1 MAEIIYGIRTSD
13 GKIISVDEV
22 PQNMPGLTCGCIC
35 AYCKRQ
41 LQACSLNGRVRSYFR
56 HHSENRSNNLE
67 EQTIYCSANIA
78 NETALH
84 KMAKQIIAQEKKIY
98 IPCKNITV
106 KEAGIKDLPQKVE
119 NAIPCFELREAHM
132 VEAQSVE
139 VEKHLDDF
147 TPDIV
152 FTMEQRE
159 LLIEVFVSHR
169 VDEDK
174 RQKAEKY
181 GSAMLEIDLSS
192 FSGNP
197 ISSEKLRDILLGE
210 EKHRKWIYYPLSA
223 KFIERARSYY
233 ESTDI
238 VKRHREECEKKIRE
252 ERDIKRRNNKIKN
265 LFNEEV
271 YANELKRLRSNE
283 KFLEF
288 YKNNSKAYWLSIK
301 NIEEIP
307 FFVDIPITGEIIFK
321 CDRRIWQSILFNRYI
336 YGRKEDNAS
345 LNVESMFDVLIKD
358 YQVQVDYDL
367 SFKLDNPLCKD
378 DSIFLRNDVI
388 NTYMDYLETLG
399 FITTP
404 NPLGRNNQHY
414 WKTVKARRTGIPPN
428 EEATNELQ
436 SALNKVDLY
445 LPNIDRLIYKK
456 MRDYFTEKHRKEM
469 EIAKQAEKE
478 RIQRLEEERQ
488 QKLKEEAA
496 RKEKQ
501 RLERIKQEEKL
512 QQEKYEMGF
521 LQVKDID
528 FTKKENIYDQDGN
541 RWVKCKCCHQIKQ
554 DYEMLEYQF
563 GEGKCRECF
572 HSKNFTTKNN

>member
-1 MAEIIYGIRTSD
+1 MSEIIYGIRASD

-22 PQNMPGLTCGCIC
+22 PQNMSGLACGCIC

-56 HHSENRSNNLE
+56 HHSENRSNNLA
-67 EQTIYCSANIA
+67 EQTIYCNANIA

-98 IPCKNITV
+98 LPCKNITV
-106 KEAGIKDLPQKVE
+106 REAGIKDLPQKVE
-119 NAIPCFELREAHM
+119 NDIPCFELREAHM
-132 VEAQSVE
+132 IEAQSVE
-139 VEKHLDDF
+139 LEKRLDNF

-152 FTMEQRE
+152 FTMGQRE

-238 VKRHREECEKKIRE
+238 VKRYREECEKKKRE
-252 ERDIKRRNNKIKN
+252 ELDRKRRNYKIKN
-265 LFNEEV
+265 LFNEKV
-271 YANELKRLRSNE
+271 YVNELKRLRSDK

-288 YKNNSKAYWLSIK
+288 YKNNRKSYWFSIK

-367 SFKLDNPLCKD
+367 SFKLDNPLYEEQT
-378 DSIFLRNDVI
+378 IFLRNDVI
-388 NTYMDYLETLG
+388 DKYMQYLETLG
-399 FITTP
+399 FIAP
-404 NPLGRNNQHY
+404 SNLIEYN
-414 WKTVKARRTGIPPN
+414 WKTVKARRTIIPPN
-428 EEATNELQ
+428 KEAANELQ
-436 SALNKVDLY
+436 FALNKVDLY
-445 LPNIDRLIYKK
+445 LPNIDRLIDEK
-456 MRDYFTEKHRKEM
+456 MRNYFIEKHRKEM
-469 EIAKQAEKE
+469 EIAKQTEKE

-501 RLERIKQEEKL
+501 RLECIKQEEKL
-512 QQEKYEMGF
+512 KQEKYEMGF

-528 FTKKENIYDQDGN
+528 FAKKENIYDRDGN
-541 RWVKCKCCHQIKQ
+541 RWVKCIHCNQIKQ
-554 DYEMLEYQF
+554 EHEMLVSQY
-563 GEGKCRECF
+563 GEGECRECLHF
-572 HSKNFTTKNN
+572 KNSPANK